1 MESKDRIISPVN
13 LRMKSIHT
21 IHILL
26 GLCLVGIAFVLFL
39 PDREQEV
46 RIITNPEVLSG
57 ISSNTCVA
65 TTTAWSIGPQEDKTV
80 LEAKANRLSF
90 ALSVQD
96 VDTTAYYLLGSD
108 NVSQTLGHFL
118 AASTTVFYDEQFPY
132 RGEVKAMA
140 LASTTLMV
148 TECLY

>member
-13 LRMKSIHT
+13 LRMKSIY
-21 IHILL
+21 ILL

-46 RIITNPEVLSG
+46 RIITNPEVLTGG

-80 LEAKANRLSF
+80 LEEKANRLSF
-90 ALSVQD
+90 ALSVQAAN
-96 VDTTAYYLLGSD
+96 TTAYYLLGSD
-108 NVSQTLGHFL
+108 DVSQSLGHFL

-148 TECLY
+148 TECVY